1 MVTDDSRS
9 NQVVAE
15 IKDVVAEI
23 KDVVAEI
30 KDVVAEIKDVV
41 ARDLFSFFIF
51 YFILF
56 N

>member
-15 IKDVVAEI
+15 ITEVVAEI
-23 KDVVAEI
+23 TEVVAEI
-30 KDVVAEIKDVV
+30 TEVV
-41 ARDLFSFFIF
+41 ARYLLSFFIF